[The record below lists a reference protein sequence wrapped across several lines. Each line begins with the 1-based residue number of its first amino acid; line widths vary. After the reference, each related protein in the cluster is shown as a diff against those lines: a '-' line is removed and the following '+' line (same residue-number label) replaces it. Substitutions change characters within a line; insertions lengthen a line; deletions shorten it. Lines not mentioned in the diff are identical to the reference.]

1 MACGALP
8 FPSASLDQLI
18 AAAAAGRYA
27 PLPHGVAREVVE
39 IVHGTLC
46 VSPDDRLSGA
56 ELWALPWTARDSGH
70 AGREEGAG
78 AAPLM
83 CGECDEESLPL
94 LADPSP
100 TQCRGG
106 GGAGASRLLRLREAG
121 SRLLCAPGWAGA
133 LRAGALRVA
142 AVGLYAAIC
151 VFALWREER
160 SSVMSKI

>member
-1 MACGALP
+1 
-8 FPSASLDQLI
+8 
-18 AAAAAGRYA
+18 
-27 PLPHGVAREVVE
+27 
-39 IVHGTLC
+39 
-46 VSPDDRLSGA
+46 
-56 ELWALPWTARDSGH
+56 
-70 AGREEGAG
+70 
-78 AAPLM
+78 M

-106 GGAGASRLLRLREAG
+106 GGAGASRLGLLRLREAG
-121 SRLLCAPGWAGA
+121 SRLLCAPGW
-133 LRAGALRVA
+133 AGALRVA